1 MTRTEGDYRGQKSNG
16 ITQDNFDDLLRDF
29 AKEFKK
35 QNGSKTPAEIII
47 VGGASIVSN
56 YGFRNATQ
64 DIDVIA
70 RGSSAIKDAILR
82 ISDSHNLPPD
92 WMNSDFIRTSSY
104 SDKIIEFS
112 EHYRT
117 YYGGLL
123 EVRTVKSEYL
133 IAMKMMSGRLY
144 KHDFSDIV
152 GILLESKEHGHP
164 ISFPT
169 IEKAIIDLY
178 GNTDKIKPTTIEK
191 VREYTAMSVSDLTAL
206 YESSAK
212 DEARIS
218 RSLLSMDKKYI
229 GLINKDTVEDIVSKI
244 QAKINGDDITH

>member
-1 MTRTEGDYRGQKSNG
+1 MTHTEDNRGYETSG
-16 ITQDNFDDLLRDF
+16 ITQDNIDDLLRDF

-70 RGSSAIKDAILR
+70 RGSSAIKDTILK

-123 EVRTVKSEYL
+123 EIRTIKNEYL
-133 IAMKMMSGRLY
+133 IAMKMMSGRMY

-164 ISFPT
+164 IAFPA
-169 IEKAIIDLY
+169 IEKAITDLY
-178 GNTDKIKPTTIEK
+178 GDAEKIKPATMEK
-191 VREYTAMSVSDLTAL
+191 VREYATMGVSDLKAL
-206 YESSAK
+206 YENSAK
-212 DEARIS
+212 DETRIS
-218 RSLLSMDKKYI
+218 HSLLSMDKKYI
-229 GLINKDTVEDIVSKI
+229 GLINQDTVEDIVSEI
-244 QAKINGDDITH
+244 QAKMNKDDFTH